1 MLAPICLF
9 VYSRKIHTQKTVEA
23 LQKNFLA
30 EQSDLIIFSDFSRT
44 HLDAKDVAEVREYIK
59 TITGF
64 KTIKINHRNK
74 NYGLSKSICDG
85 VSEVLSDHERVIT
98 LEDDLVTSPYFLQY
112 MNEALEYY
120 SDAENVISIH
130 GYVYPIE
137 KILPEAFFL
146 KGADCWGWATW
157 RRGWKLFN
165 PNANEL
171 LHNLRKSNLLYE
183 FDYDGSFAF
192 SKMLENQAKGKNN
205 SWAIRWHASAFLANK
220 LTLHPGRSLV
230 NNIGHDASGI
240 HCNSTNDFDV
250 ILSLTPIK
258 FEGIEIENSLIARN
272 LFIDFYKKNKIKRAL
287 KVMNRCQTVFIQLK
301 KSMQRYFTNIIS
313 KWL

>member
-1 MLAPICLF
+1 M
-9 VYSRKIHTQKTVEA
+9 EA
-23 LQKNFLA
+23 LQENFLA
-30 EQSDLIIFSDFSRT
+30 AQSDLIIFSDFPRT
-44 HLDAKDVAEVREYIK
+44 RFEAKDVAEVREYIK

-64 KTIKINHRNK
+64 KTIKINYRNK
-74 NYGLSKSICDG
+74 NYGLAKSICDG
-85 VSEVLSDHERVIT
+85 VSEVLSDHERVII

-120 SDAENVISIH
+120 AGAENVISIH

-192 SKMLENQAKGKNN
+192 SKMLQNQAKGKNN
-205 SWAIRWHASAFLANK
+205 SWAIRWHASAFLAGK

-230 NNIGHDASGI
+230 RNIGHDASGV
-240 HCNSTNDFDV
+240 HCNKTNDFDV
-250 ILSLTPIK
+250 TLSLTPIT
-258 FEGIEIENSLIARN
+258 FSGIKIENSAVARN
-272 LFIDFYKKNKIKRAL
+272 LFIEFYKKNNRNWVVKVINKCRTLFIPFIKS
-287 KVMNRCQTVFIQLK
+287 VQ
-301 KSMQRYFTNIIS
+301 SYFAKNLS
-313 KWL
+313 S